1 MLPEK
6 ESLTVEF
13 KSDRSKL
20 SDSDIFDAVVA
31 FANTEGG
38 DLYLGIEDSGEVTG
52 VHQAHKDI
60 TRLSAFIA
68 NNTIPPVPVRVEI
81 IEDVYPVLK
90 ISVPKSSR
98 NIVATVS
105 GKVQHRRIKADGT
118 PENVPMYPTEFVTRL
133 SDARMLDYSAMPV
146 YDSTIDDLDFLEIE
160 RLRSLVETYHGDK
173 TLLDLSNEELC
184 KALGMVRE
192 MDSRLVPTITGLLLI
207 GKKAALQ
214 QHIPTHYA
222 TFQVMKGT
230 DVKMNED
237 LYLPL
242 LATIEKMIDYMNA
255 RNTESELEV
264 DMFRVSVPE
273 YDRRAYREALV
284 NAFSHRDYTRM
295 GRVRV
300 ALSDEGLTIANPG
313 GFIEGVTFSNLL
325 TVEPLGRN
333 PQLAGAL
340 KRIGLAEKTGR
351 GIDRIYEGS
360 LAFGKPMPDY
370 SASTT
375 ATVSLFIPRSEPDEQ
390 LIRLVTDEHKRL
402 GHPLSLNTLLV
413 LNVLR
418 DQPRS
423 NLSQLAESTRL
434 SEIALKSI
442 LDKSVEYG
450 IVESRGEG
458 LKRTYRLVP
467 RVRRPGEGRS
477 GYYCQEEIGEER
489 YPELI
494 INMAKAK
501 EFITRNDVV
510 CLLHVGEDKAYR
522 LLKALVAKRVL
533 EPINKGK
540 YSKYR
545 YIRKR

>member
-1 MLPEK
+1 
-6 ESLTVEF
+6 
-13 KSDRSKL
+13 
-20 SDSDIFDAVVA
+20 
-31 FANTEGG
+31 
-38 DLYLGIEDSGEVTG
+38 
-52 VHQAHKDI
+52 
-60 TRLSAFIA
+60 
-68 NNTIPPVPVRVEI
+68 
-81 IEDVYPVLK
+81 
-90 ISVPKSSR
+90 
-98 NIVATVS
+98 
-105 GKVQHRRIKADGT
+105 
-118 PENVPMYPTEFVTRL
+118 
-133 SDARMLDYSAMPV
+133 
-146 YDSTIDDLDFLEIE
+146 
-160 RLRSLVETYHGDK
+160 
-173 TLLDLSNEELC
+173 
-184 KALGMVRE
+184 
-192 MDSRLVPTITGLLLI
+192 
-207 GKKAALQ
+207 
-214 QHIPTHYA
+214 
-222 TFQVMKGT
+222 
-230 DVKMNED
+230 
-237 LYLPL
+237 
-242 LATIEKMIDYMNA
+242 
-255 RNTESELEV
+255 
-264 DMFRVSVPE
+264 MFRVSVPE

-423 NLSQLAESTRL
+423 NLSQLAEATRL